1 MLVDKDDTLFHGVV
15 NPKGLLHNSE
25 SSPPFGQN
33 SLTGPLQNCFLAL
46 MESDGCQCPIPVY
59 QKGWIGG

>member
-15 NPKGLLHNSE
+15 NPNGLLHNSE

-46 MESDGCQCPIPVY
+46 MESVVNVLFQFIRRDG
-59 QKGWIGG
+59 